1 MAIDIWLSPWK
12 VTASCTHPAAEL
24 RTSLHDSS
32 ATLPWCNCCEC
43 IVCWATT
50 ALPWCLS
57 SDGSDGGDGGG
68 LKGPSHAFYDGWCW
82 CWFKYD
88 FWRPGGNEAKTRWNV
103 WLIYLWLGV
112 QCTMRGELWKGHGI
126 TWLNLAAEVGLTRPE
141 KAEISSPK
149 DVDQVEFNSKKW
161 TPQHGW
167 GINQPDGV
175 YEQQDNVETKKWR
188 TTWRMGGLGI
198 IQASSCARTTAT

>member
-57 SDGSDGGDGGG
+57 SDVSDGGDGGG

-103 WLIYLWLGV
+103 WLIYSWLGV
-112 QCTMRGELWKGHGI
+112 QCTMRGELLYERGTGSRGWILQPTERWAWRAQKKRRFHHQRMSI
-126 TWLNLAAEVGLTRPE
+126 KWSLTQKNEHLNTDGESTNQMGYMSNKTMLKPRNEEQPE
-141 KAEISSPK
+141 EWEA
-149 DVDQVEFNSKKW
+149 
-161 TPQHGW
+161 
-167 GINQPDGV
+167 
-175 YEQQDNVETKKWR
+175 
-188 TTWRMGGLGI
+188 
-198 IQASSCARTTAT
+198 